1 MNEEDFEKLRQQL
14 QVSTTQKQT
23 LQLQYNETKHTLE
36 EVDKV
41 PEGEKLY
48 ELVGQILMSK
58 DKKEIAESLRDRIQ
72 ILEIRLKSIDKT
84 IDSLTAQIQEMQN
97 KG

>member
-14 QVSTTQKQT
+14 QVGTTQKQT
-23 LQLQYNETKHTLE
+23 FQLQYNETKHTLE

-84 IDSLTAQIQEMQN
+84 IDSLTAQIQEMQD